1 MDADSDFTTLR
12 KWSQLSIDRLFVNVA
27 VLVAGGSF
35 SIISLQASKYS
46 FVAIVKCEKGWEEV
60 GEKVITAVV
69 E

>member
-1 MDADSDFTTLR
+1 MNAESDFTTLR

-27 VLVAGGSF
+27 VLVAGDSL

-46 FVAIVKCEKGWEEV
+46 FVAIVKCEKRWDEV
-60 GEKVITAVV
+60 GEKIITAIV